1 MYWSKIMNY
10 LYFMLKYAAF
20 MTQVKSHNKWEKNQ
34 FLHKF
39 EYKEKTMNG
48 IRKFSHGK
56 KKLNENGIKI
66 VENISENWRSP
77 FERGLMK
84 FNERCIVKYFF

>member
-1 MYWSKIMNY
+1 MK
-10 LYFMLKYAAF
+10 
-20 MTQVKSHNKWEKNQ
+20 
-34 FLHKF
+34 
-39 EYKEKTMNG
+39 G

-66 VENISENWRSP
+66 VESILENWRSP

-84 FNERCIVKYFF
+84 FNEGVLLNIFFNMVL